1 MSDISPG
8 QRDFWP
14 DSGLSQT
21 RTDTQGW
28 LVPQPAYWH
37 RFLQRPELALVP
49 ESCAAETRL
58 HRSLHGNPLL
68 RVNEASLALLADADV
83 RDNYRTFLSFRDAV
97 LNHGTL
103 ETFYL
108 SQLQGTVQHPPLFI
122 DMVVHTITHHLI
134 THHILRDSTDAVQAR
149 AAELLFRQQR
159 ISLQEGQLL
168 SADAQALQD
177 MQEDGGLGE
186 LGRLLKE
193 SQAPMRAAQLRVLN
207 PENAQSYW
215 THTQH
220 RFVLDLSHEI
230 STTLSHG
237 LTLRLAKARS
247 GLKALCE
254 VLALWV
260 AHFLNVH
267 VRIEPIA
274 SVEDANWRWHTGLD
288 VASSALLNALYEG
301 KTLSQDE
308 QARLISLFKLRFD
321 DESVVQDDMVGKPVY
336 LGLAMKDDQ
345 TLKLKPQNLLL
356 NLPLKKAAS

>member
-1 MSDISPG
+1 MSELSTG
-8 QRDFWP
+8 QRHFWP
-14 DSGLSQT
+14 DSGLNHT
-21 RTDTQGW
+21 LVDARGW
-28 LVPQPAYWH
+28 LVPQAAYWGL
-37 RFLQRPELALVP
+37 FLKRPELALVP

-58 HRSLHGNPLL
+58 YRSLHSNPLL
-68 RVNEASLALLADADV
+68 RVNEASLALLADADA
-83 RDNYRTFLSFRDAV
+83 RDNYRTFVNFRDAV
-97 LNHGTL
+97 LASGTL
-103 ETFYL
+103 ESFYL
-108 SQLQGTVQHPPLFI
+108 SQLEGQVKHPPLFI
-122 DMVVHTITHHLI
+122 DMLVQTVTHHLVK
-134 THHILRDSTDAVQAR
+134 DSSDALQTR

-159 ISLQEGQLL
+159 ITLQEGQLL
-168 SADAQALQD
+168 SADAQALED
-177 MQEDGGLGE
+177 MQEDGGLGA

-207 PENAQSYW
+207 ADNADSYW
-215 THTQH
+215 AHTQH
-220 RFVLDLSHEI
+220 RFVLDLSHEMT
-230 STTLSHG
+230 TTLSHG

-288 VASSALLNALYEG
+288 AASSALLNALYEG
-301 KTLSQDE
+301 KTLSEPE

>member
-1 MSDISPG
+1 
-8 QRDFWP
+8 
-14 DSGLSQT
+14 L
-21 RTDTQGW
+21 
-28 LVPQPAYWH
+28 
-37 RFLQRPELALVP
+37 FLKRPELALVP

-58 HRSLHGNPLL
+58 HRSLHSNPLL

-83 RDNYRTFLSFRDAV
+83 RDNYRTFVSFRDAV
-97 LNHGTL
+97 LACGTL
-103 ETFYL
+103 ESFYL
-108 SQLQGTVQHPPLFI
+108 SQLEGQVKHPPLFI
-122 DMVVHTITHHLI
+122 DMLVQTVTHHLI
-134 THHILRDSTDAVQAR
+134 THHLLRDSTDAVQAR

-168 SADAQALQD
+168 SADAQALED

-207 PENAQSYW
+207 ADNADSYW
-215 THTQH
+215 AHTQH
-220 RFVLDLSHEI
+220 RFVLDLSHEMT
-230 STTLSHG
+230 TTLSHG

-254 VLALWV
+254 VLSLWV

-288 VASSALLNALYEG
+288 AASSALLNALYEG
-301 KTLSQDE
+301 KALSQAE